1 MKNRKRIIMAFV
13 LVACMLIG
21 VGYAAVTDNF
31 KVTGNITISDKGA
44 TDAFNEDIRFV
55 GVVVEG
61 NSEPVSDV
69 LASMNLGYTAS
80 CNVPMD
86 EASFHITGLKGA
98 GDSKQVTFRIKNFG
112 DVDATLNF
120 TVEPEFDKDAFNVE
134 HNLTNGADLKAGESI
149 DITFTVT
156 VVNSVTEETTSQF
169 VFNFTA
175 NSAE

>member
-31 KVTGNITISDKGA
+31 KITGNITISDQGA
-44 TDAFNEDIRFV
+44 TDAFNEDIRFE
-55 GVVVEG
+55 GVVVDGEV
-61 NSEPVSDV
+61 VSDV

-86 EASFHITGLKGA
+86 EASFHVTGLKGA

-120 TVEPEFDKDAFNVE
+120 TVEPMFDKDAFKVE
-134 HNLTNGADLKAGESI
+134 HDLTNDVALNAGKYV

-156 VVNSVTEETTSQF
+156 VVESVTEATTSQF